1 VSFLLVK
8 FKYKENSTIFL
19 KKEYPDI
26 LPIMAMVKEKVAMNY
41 LLDLEGEETVYG
53 RFYDCEYIIEVH
65 SGEIM
70 ESLLVTID
78 CVESSLNN

>member
-1 VSFLLVK
+1 VSLLLVK

-19 KKEYPDI
+19 KKDYPDI
-26 LPIMAMVKEKVAMNY
+26 LPIMAMVKEKVAMSY
-41 LLDLEGEETVYG
+41 LHDLEGEEIVYG
-53 RFYDCEYIIEVH
+53 RFYDCEYIIEFH
-65 SGEIM
+65 SGEII